1 MNGWTKRHKKA
12 YSSSTVETKVPII
25 LSILLILVFFWG
37 QKANSQKGCPD
48 CLRTAILENF
58 SNPHAPQY
66 EKQLEEWNK
75 CMRQQ
80 LGEYASFDPNDPKV
94 KQAMAKCAHL
104 SPPEVDYMH
113 PSSIISKLV
122 EVLTSPCFRIA
133 LAGQRFVNSPYS
145 PRIPEYF
152 FRGEFEAGLSGE
164 KDERGRD
171 IKSRLT
177 LELYYNGNP
186 IELVKRWTTSSTLTS
201 VSSQYNRMFD
211 NPDAE
216 LRREKPI
223 DDLLRDFERR
233 PVSCQIDFGDKREL
247 KPGEEVEVKLL
258 DFRDWKG
265 RPSKYFNR
273 VIVEVE
279 HGRVDGGIP
288 VVSDPEGDRRCA
300 FRLDD
305 LPLTLVYTAPSEGGQ
320 SVDRITVYSSCQI
333 LDDGKVLMEL
343 TEPHTKIAEEEIK
356 IVRPYLMTDFSTKM
370 EALFPPDL
378 DIDYKFTLNTEIKA
392 MYRLVGYYEQRSTGI
407 VSESYE
413 LISRDIKS
421 FSGTGSAFGQEVSGD
436 CVTTTTGSATVSRAE
451 ITSASG
457 TLIIDYDGR
466 SGAVREVT
474 LQDISVELGIDGDV
488 TTTQKCTKPPQ
499 TETSSFPFKFLV
511 VHPDEPYVRPIL
523 DWPSFRKASG
533 DLKSGMISGGGTE
546 ELGLWRIT
554 LKYSFRKAPDK

>member
-1 MNGWTKRHKKA
+1 M
-12 YSSSTVETKVPII
+12 TVRPMRFIVGALLFSFFI
-25 LSILLILVFFWG
+25 LSGLAPAGSPQTGASGCRGCARRAIVGAADAGTTGVVLRESLISRL
-37 QKANSQKGCPD
+37 AE
-48 CLRTAILENF
+48 T
-58 SNPHAPQY
+58 
-66 EKQLEEWNK
+66 
-75 CMRQQ
+75 
-80 LGEYASFDPNDPKV
+80 
-94 KQAMAKCAHL
+94 
-104 SPPEVDYMH
+104 
-113 PSSIISKLV
+113 
-122 EVLTSPCFRIA
+122 LTSPCFH
-133 LAGQRFVNSPYS
+133 LQRTDIVVPEPEAARFGSKAKPPEYVFEAKYEENLNQRGADGSTVMNRLTIDLFYDGS
-145 PRIPEYF
+145 PREQV
-152 FRGEFEAGLSGE
+152 ASWSVTSG
-164 KDERGRD
+164 
-171 IKSRLT
+171 INSYT
-177 LELYYNGNP
+177 AC
-186 IELVKRWTTSSTLTS
+186 V
-201 VSSQYNRMFD
+201 NRMFK
-211 NPDAE
+211 NADAVMKGV
-216 LRREKPI
+216 RPI
-223 DDLLRDFERR
+223 EALLEDFERR
-233 PVSCQIDFGDKREL
+233 PVFCRIDLGDKREL

-258 DFRDWKG
+258 DFRDRKG

-343 TEPHTKIAEEEIK
+343 TEPNTKIAEEEIK
-356 IVRPYLMTDFSTKM
+356 VVRPYVMADFSTKM
-370 EALFPPDL
+370 EAIFPPDL
-378 DIDYKFTLNTEIKA
+378 DIDYKFSLNTEIKA
-392 MYRLVGYYEQRSTGI
+392 MYRLVGYSEQRSTGI

-436 CVTTTTGSATVSRAE
+436 CVTTTTGSATLSRAE

-474 LQDISVELGIDGDV
+474 LQNISVELGIDGDV
-488 TTTQKCTKPPQ
+488 TTTQKCTKPPM
-499 TETSSFPFKFLV
+499 TDTGSFPFKLLV
-511 VHPDEPYVRPIL
+511 LPPDDPYVRPVL

-533 DLKSGMISGGGTE
+533 DLKSGTISGGGTE

-554 LKYSFRKAPDK
+554 LKYFFRKAPDK